1 MSSYIIKGGN
11 KLEGEV
17 NISGSKNAA
26 LPIIAASILNGGI
39 TMKGISV
46 KDFTIEQIDKAQSL
60 LEDVERAE
68 RELNN
73 FMETNSS
80 LQDLETVRVLQEE
93 IQYRYLKYLDYIGL
107 NENKFLN

>member
-1 MSSYIIKGGN
+1 
-11 KLEGEV
+11 
-17 NISGSKNAA
+17 
-26 LPIIAASILNGGI
+26 
-39 TMKGISV
+39 MKGISV

-107 NENKFLN
+107 NDNKFLN

>member
-1 MSSYIIKGGN
+1 
-11 KLEGEV
+11 
-17 NISGSKNAA
+17 
-26 LPIIAASILNGGI
+26 
-39 TMKGISV
+39 MKGVSV

-73 FMETNSS
+73 FIKTNSS

-107 NENKFLN
+107 NDNKLLN

>member
-1 MSSYIIKGGN
+1 
-11 KLEGEV
+11 
-17 NISGSKNAA
+17 
-26 LPIIAASILNGGI
+26 
-39 TMKGISV
+39 MKGISV

-73 FMETNSS
+73 FMKTNSS

-107 NENKFLN
+107 NDNKLLN

>member
-1 MSSYIIKGGN
+1 
-11 KLEGEV
+11 
-17 NISGSKNAA
+17 
-26 LPIIAASILNGGI
+26 
-39 TMKGISV
+39 MKTVSV

-73 FMETNSS
+73 FMENNSS

-107 NENKFLN
+107 NDNKLLN